1 MISRIMHESFL
12 CIRRGNMQRID
23 WLDREIDEIS
33 NQEQPP
39 KSVLDKIREIVYTN
53 YFKESPPRIAIIGK
67 AGVGK
72 SSTINSLFNTDL
84 RVGHTR
90 RGTYRTKQLNI
101 KPGGELINM
110 ERGEII
116 VYDMPGLGDDIDVDE
131 KTKSIY
137 RDVLA
142 QSDVAIWVVS
152 AIDRS
157 LALDQILLREII
169 GDANPDLYSRL
180 IIGVNKLDLV
190 HPDNWNR
197 RINLPSKKQE
207 QNFDKVLKW
216 VEKSISKVCPDLT
229 PDRIVGYSAFRRYN
243 LPYLFRVM
251 LDACPDERAWLL
263 NERRNIADFTDMA
276 KVDIKTILSDFK
288 GESLYGS

>member
-1 MISRIMHESFL
+1 
-12 CIRRGNMQRID
+12 MQKID
-23 WLDREIDEIS
+23 WLEREIDEIS
-33 NQEQPP
+33 NQKQRP

-53 YFKESPPRIAIIGK
+53 YFKESPPRIAVIGK

-84 RVGHTR
+84 RIGHTR

-101 KPGGELINM
+101 KPNGQLMNM
-110 ERGEII
+110 GQGEI
-116 VYDMPGLGDDIDVDE
+116 VVFDMPGLGDDVDIDS
-131 KTKSIY
+131 KTKTIY

-152 AIDRS
+152 AIDRG
-157 LALDQILLREII
+157 LAYDQIFLREII
-169 GDANPDLYSRL
+169 GDVNPDLYSRL

-207 QNFDKVLKW
+207 QNFDKVLRRI
-216 VEKSISKVCPDLT
+216 EKSFSKVCPDLT
-229 PDRIVGYSAFRRYN
+229 SDRIVGYSAVRRYN
-243 LPYLFRVM
+243 LTHLFRVM
-251 LDACPDERAWLL
+251 LDACPNERAWLL
-263 NERRNIADFTDMA
+263 NERRNIADFTELA
-276 KVDIKTILSDFK
+276 KVDVKTILSDFG